1 MYRVVVGLAIVLWS
15 SSVLADEATA
25 KKKFAQGESAYN
37 LGEFDKAVE
46 LFKEAYAEWPDPA
59 FLFNIGQT
67 YRQAGN
73 CKEAMFFYKRYLA
86 LKQNDTKKPLKP
98 EVKAE
103 VEKRI
108 VELDECIKRDL
119 ASKPPD
125 QLDSGTTG
133 TSSTTTTSGT
143 PGNDTTTT
151 PTNASTTTAQLDN
164 NQTDEG
170 EEDEGEEEEPT
181 EPAAMQPSLISVR
194 INAGAGKL
202 TAGDL
207 DTPIQFAAAIA
218 GGYPLSINEQLQIE
232 LGAALSFTPVP
243 YTTTSGEHGSGALIG
258 VIANVAP
265 SYTII
270 PKLAARLDVGAGVLV
285 FSGLGQDGNPFTAMG
300 VAATGPLSTLH
311 VRAAVSADYAVT
323 PNLVLTATPL
333 AFGYSPAPSGFDDSI
348 SSLTTLSFL
357 AGVSYRR

>member
-15 SSVLADEATA
+15 SSALADEATA
-25 KKKFAQGESAYN
+25 KKKYAEGESAYN

-46 LFKEAYAEWPDPA
+46 LFKEAYAQWPEPA

-73 CKEAMFFYKRYLA
+73 CKEALFFYKRYLA

-98 EVKAE
+98 EVRAE

-108 VELDECIKRDL
+108 VELDECIKREL
-119 ASKPPD
+119 ASRPPD
-125 QLDSGTTG
+125 QLDSGNAVTSGTTG
-133 TSSTTTTSGT
+133 TTGS
-143 PGNDTTTT
+143 DTTTT

-164 NQTDEG
+164 QTDEG
-170 EEDEGEEEEPT
+170 EEDEGDDEEPT
-181 EPAAMQPSLISVR
+181 EPATTQPSMISVR
-194 INAGAGKL
+194 IDAGAGKL
-202 TAGDL
+202 TAGEL

-218 GGYPLSINEQLQIE
+218 GGYPLAVNEQLQVE
-232 LGAALSFTPVP
+232 LGAGLSFTPVP
-243 YTTTSGEHGSGALIG
+243 YTTTSGEHGSGGLIG
-258 VIANVAP
+258 LVANVAP

-270 PKLAARLDVGAGVLV
+270 PKLAARLDAGVGVLV
-285 FSGLGQDGNPFTAMG
+285 FSGLGKDGNPFTTMG
-300 VAATGPLSTLH
+300 VAATGPLSALL

-323 PNLVLTATPL
+323 PNLVLTVTPL
-333 AFGYSPAPSGFDDSI
+333 AFGYSPAPSGFDESI